1 MYRHMCVVLEKREK
15 ERGKRI
21 KRGRR
26 GSERKG
32 EAERRESERVV
43 NRLNQHKRWRTNK
56 KKTVIYLL
64 KHKATSVAGEGR
76 QTH

>member
-1 MYRHMCVVLEKREK
+1 MHAHRQRKRKRVQGTRKGGGRGERTREHEK
-15 ERGKRI
+15 ER
-21 KRGRR
+21 
-26 GSERKG
+26 ER
-32 EAERRESERVV
+32 ERVV

>member
-1 MYRHMCVVLEKREK
+1 MCTHTDREREK
-15 ERGKRI
+15 ECKGLERGAGEEKERENTRKR
-21 KRGRR
+21 
-26 GSERKG
+26 
-32 EAERRESERVV
+32 ERVV

>member
-1 MYRHMCVVLEKREK
+1 MPDK
-15 ERGKRI
+15 ERKSAA
-21 KRGRR
+21 R
-26 GSERKG
+26 GSKGGGRGAKEKGWER
-32 EAERRESERVV
+32 EESERAV